1 MISVKFC
8 WGHLKIET
16 LKGLLML
23 PLVILWMLAG
33 PVTFI
38 LSVVETWHGTASV
51 PVKLLINVTFDAFL
65 AGIWPITWALWGIQ
79 TWLGHPSP
87 INLVFG

>member
-1 MISVKFC
+1 MISVKFA
-8 WGHLKIET
+8 GEHRKMET

-38 LSVVETWHGTASV
+38 LGVVETWHGTASV
-51 PVKLLINVTFDAFL
+51 PVKLLINVTIDVFL
-65 AGIWPITWALWGIQ
+65 AGIWPITWALWVYKVGWATRHQ
-79 TWLGHPSP
+79 ST
-87 INLVFG
+87 